1 MKNYTT
7 RFTACLGMLAG
18 SWAIATAAHAQIPV
32 TGGQATGDA
41 AFFVPGT
48 TSPSGSP
55 ILFDTAIKTLRIVT
69 PNGTSTTSRFIPS
82 AADFTDVNGNSL
94 PDSGDTGRLAGT
106 LSGVAFSS
114 NGSPVFFQGIPTN
127 FSFTLNTFNPAFLQG
142 GTLIS
147 PAEEGAAPLIFL
159 PIAPITLSPQSSTSF
174 TTDQGQLQVGPFS
187 ATLTGDSIGLPSN
200 LQFRASSD
208 VAIVPVEL
216 GRRIK
221 FDFEGQN
228 VIPSFADF
236 DGDTLEFEGPTTQFK
251 VQSVGTPGTREFK
264 IEGSIA
270 NLAIQITSP
279 FDVKENSLDLAIATG
294 PLKYSI
300 KGEGPGYV
308 AFGNSSVSFTGT
320 ARKDTE
326 FKFEQGNQ
334 KFEGKSIGNVA
345 FNLITGIN
353 GTVNF
358 VPFVG
363 VNNNGTEFNVIQ
375 TQTLINNTTIISTST
390 TTTSVAFT
398 NVVLNP
404 STTYIRLFNPSLLV
418 VDRDDDDDDNN
429 DDIVY
434 GNLTY
439 TIYQGSLPAVVVV
452 ERDDDGRIIFVE
464 RERGRGRALG
474 RRRRV
479 IAAYQEVGL
488 PSRVFPGLVGLRQ
501 LPPEEINTTGDDDD
515 STPPPG
521 TTTIPGTTT
530 PGTTPPGTTTSPG
543 TTTP

>member
-7 RFTACLGMLAG
+7 RFVACLGMLAG
-18 SWAIATAAHAQIPV
+18 SWAIATTADAQIPV

-55 ILFDTAIKTLRIVT
+55 VLFDTAIKTLRIVT

-82 AADFTDVNGNSL
+82 AADFTDVNGNNL
-94 PDSGDTGRLAGT
+94 PDSSDTGRLAGT

-114 NGSPVFFQGIPTN
+114 SGSPIFFQGIPTN

-147 PAEEGAAPLIFL
+147 PVEEGAAPLIFL
-159 PIAPITLSPQSSTSF
+159 PVAPITLSPQSSTSF
-174 TTDQGQLQVGPFS
+174 IADQGQLQVGSFS

-208 VAIVPVEL
+208 VAIVPIEL

-221 FDFEGQN
+221 FDFKGQN

-264 IEGSIA
+264 VEGAIA
-270 NLAIQITSP
+270 NLAIQLTAP
-279 FDVKENSLDLAIATG
+279 FEIKENSLDLTTATG
-294 PLKYSI
+294 PLNYSI

-308 AFGNSSVSFTGT
+308 AFGNSSVRFTGT
-320 ARKDTE
+320 ARRDTH
-326 FKFEQGNQ
+326 FKFEQDNQ
-334 KFEGKSIGNVA
+334 KLEGRSGGNIA
-345 FNLITGIN
+345 FNLTAGIDD
-353 GTVNF
+353 TVNF

-363 VNNNGTEFNVIQ
+363 VNNNGTEFNVVQ

-418 VDRDDDDDDNN
+418 VDRDGNNDNDDDDN

-439 TIYQGSLPAVVVV
+439 TIYQGNIPVVVVV

-464 RERGRGRALG
+464 REHGRGRALG

-479 IAAYQEVGL
+479 VAAYQEVGL

-501 LPPEEINTTGDDDD
+501 LPPEEVNITDD
-515 STPPPG
+515 STTAPG
-521 TTTIPGTTT
+521 TTTT
-530 PGTTPPGTTTSPG
+530 PGTTTSPG